1 MIHVAHLFYTM
12 NTFGQPTTPA
22 LIARFG
28 KLFFN
33 VLFPGAPGE
42 QPGVLQM
49 GDLEYLGFKVN
60 SLAVTVPAAFTL
72 QADVKL
78 TTKATDPAV
87 PTAWSAIT
95 PYVVD
100 DWVSYLG
107 LDYVCIA
114 NNLNQVPNTSPTFW
128 QEAIPCPP
136 NAVGCLPSG
145 ETNFPTY
152 TSVEYA
158 LSELYTASLSLGM
171 PGVAVAS
178 GPSVTPVPAPWS
190 AVTTYATG
198 DEVSYLG
205 PNYLALQASTNR
217 VPDASPLFWQIA
229 APFPT

>member
-12 NTFGQPTTPA
+12 NTYGQPITPA
-22 LIARFG
+22 LLARWG
-28 KLFFN
+28 KLFTN
-33 VLFPGAPGE
+33 PLFPGVPGE

-49 GDLEYLGFKVN
+49 GDLDFLGFTPGAPVI
-60 SLAVTVPAAFTL
+60 SSPSAFVL
-72 QADVKL
+72 QADVPL
-78 TTKATDPAV
+78 VTKASF
-87 PTAWSAIT
+87 PT
-95 PYVVD
+95 
-100 DWVSYLG
+100 
-107 LDYVCIA
+107 
-114 NNLNQVPNTSPTFW
+114 
-128 QEAIPCPP
+128 CPP

>member
-1 MIHVAHLFYTM
+1 MIHLAKLAVTLPTY
-12 NTFGQPTTPA
+12 GQPITPA
-22 LIARFG
+22 LIARFE
-28 KLFFN
+28 KLIN
-33 VLFPGAPGE
+33 NPLYPGVPGE
-42 QPGVLQM
+42 PPGVVQF
-49 GDLEYLGFKVN
+49 GDLDFLGF
-60 SLAVTVPAAFTL
+60 SFLGLIAPAPVPFNL
-72 QADVKL
+72 QRIL
-78 TTKATDPAV
+78 LLITKAADPAV
-87 PTAWSAIT
+87 PVAWSAVT
-95 PYVVD
+95 PYVVN
-100 DWVSYLG
+100 DWVRYLG
-107 LDYVCIA
+107 LDYVCILA
-114 NNLNQVPNTSPTFW
+114 NLNQVPDVSPTFW
-128 QEAIPCPP
+128 QLSTTCSP